1 MKDTNEYKTT
11 MTGTSLYVKT
21 ATNGV
26 VVGVA
31 AEALSTVLHLVPR
44 LIGQIR
50 KRILD
55 MKLYVIQCRDH
66 LYPG

>member
-1 MKDTNEYKTT
+1 MKDTNEFKTT
-11 MTGTSLYVKT
+11 MTGTSLYAKT
-21 ATNGV
+21 AANGV

>member
-21 ATNGV
+21 AENGV
-26 VVGVA
+26 VVGVP
-31 AEALSTVLHLVPR
+31 AEALLTVLLLVPH

-55 MKLYVIQCRDH
+55 MKLYVIQCRGH